1 MQQRISLD
9 KPPLAATASD
19 RSRPTCSST
28 LSAFPSLSSLS
39 LEHGAYILIGVASL
53 LLHLWGLDQRAL
65 HHDETLHASYSW
77 NIYRGEGYMH
87 DPLMH
92 GPFLYFF
99 GALMYFLFGDTDMT
113 ARLGFALFGTVLTLL
128 PFLVRR
134 EMGRP
139 AALLASAYLLI
150 SPVFLY
156 VGRMARHDIYSV
168 TFEMLVFIAVVR
180 YASTRRAG
188 WLYLGAA
195 AFGLMYTNQ
204 ETSYLFLV
212 IMAVPLVGLFL
223 WQVFKPGL
231 GVLAAVGI
239 VVALLIFVLPG
250 EAEMGASHTAVRDP
264 ETNLIQVREPGPLF
278 GWRPLETAD
287 NGYALRIRNRSD
299 NDGGQGLLVN
309 FGLYLADLWKFF
321 SHPAVLMALALL
333 LMGGGG
339 VVWGIWGNRSGPERQ
354 SQWQRVRE
362 RGDTVAH
369 TYGSLGQGWRWLI
382 ALVIF
387 LGIYAVLFTA
397 FLTNILG
404 VITGTTGS
412 VLYWLAQH
420 EVERGGQPTYYYL
433 VMLLVYEPLLLLGAA
448 VGLGLTGYHGVRL
461 VLRRRGTVGASPS
474 SSPFSSPSSSSS
486 VPGSVPSSGSS
497 HQLLLP
503 LFLCWWCLAAFGI
516 YSWAGEKMP
525 WLTVHV
531 ALPMVLLSGWA
542 FQRWLAGVFQRSR
555 MVLLSFSVGIFLTV
569 VGLNFI
575 ILTIFDKLTEH
586 APGVA
591 LVLLLVGLLV
601 MVIVILSIN
610 WGWPWARG
618 VLALC
623 LLLVGGVSTIR
634 SAQRVTYVLSDVPQE
649 MLIYTQTSPDVHQ
662 MVRRLEEISIRRT
675 GGLDM
680 SIIYDNETVWTW
692 YFRNFPN
699 ARRSGPQ
706 LSSAPGPEVM
716 AVMLLQENLDRH
728 PQNRDYLKGFVLQ
741 RFPLRWWFPEDNTYR
756 LHDHWRERDLEHASL
771 LEQLLQAPHANT
783 TMMHLWQ
790 FWMFRDPNAGLGS
803 TDFVMAVRPEI
814 ADQVSPGFGGSLK
827 PQEK

>member
-9 KPPLAATASD
+9 KPALAPTASD
-19 RSRPTCSST
+19 RDHQPPASIFSFPT
-28 LSAFPSLSSLS
+28 LSTLS
-39 LEHGAYILIGVASL
+39 LEHGVYILIGVASL
-53 LLHLWGLDQRAL
+53 LMHLWGLDQRAL

-87 DPLMH
+87 DPLLH

-99 GALMYFLFGDTDMT
+99 GALMYSLFGDTDFT

-150 SPVFLY
+150 SPAFLY

-168 TFEMLVFIAVVR
+168 TFEMLVFVAIVR
-180 YASTRRAG
+180 YTSTRQAG

-223 WQVFKPGL
+223 WHVFKPGL
-231 GVLAAVGI
+231 GVLAAVG
-239 VVALLIFVLPG
+239 VAVALLIFVLPG
-250 EAEMGASHTAVRDP
+250 EAEMGTSHTAVRDP
-264 ETNLIQVREPGPLF
+264 ETGMIEVEEPGPIF

-299 NDGGQGLLVN
+299 NDGGRGLLTN
-309 FGLYLADLWKFF
+309 FGGYLADLWKFF
-321 SHPAVLMALALL
+321 GHPAVLTAIALL
-333 LMGGGG
+333 LLSGGGL
-339 VVWGIWGNRSGPERQ
+339 VWAIWFRGRGKGPHRT
-354 SQWQRVRE
+354 SRWQRVSE
-362 RGDTVAH
+362 RGDRVIQA
-369 TYGSLGQGWRWLI
+369 YGSLGRGWRWLI
-382 ALVIF
+382 ALGIF
-387 LGIYAVLFTA
+387 LGIYTVLFTA
-397 FLTNILG
+397 FFTNILG
-404 VITGTTGS
+404 TITGTTGS

-420 EVERGGQPTYYYL
+420 GVERGSQPVYYYL
-433 VMLLVYEPLLLLGAA
+433 VMVFVYEPLLLLGTV
-448 VGLGLTGYHGVRL
+448 VGLGLTGYYGARFLLHHDHGEETREE
-461 VLRRRGTVGASPS
+461 GTGPAHSYP
-474 SSPFSSPSSSSS
+474 
-486 VPGSVPSSGSS
+486 
-497 HQLLLP
+497 QLLLP
-503 LFLCWWCLAAFGI
+503 LLLCWWCLGAFAI

-542 FQRWLAGVFQRSR
+542 FQRWLAGVFRRSW
-555 MVLLSFSVGIFLTV
+555 MVLLSISVGVFLAV

-575 ILTIFDKLTEH
+575 ILTIFDKITER
-586 APGVA
+586 ANVPGLILV
-591 LVLLLVGLLV
+591 VLLAGLLV
-601 MVIVILSIN
+601 MVIVILTIN
-610 WGWPWARG
+610 WGWEWSRG

-623 LLLVGGVSTIR
+623 LLLVLGVATVR
-634 SAQRVTYVLSDVPQE
+634 SAYRVTYVLGDVPRE

-662 MVRRLEEISIRRT
+662 MVHRLEELSIRRT

-680 SIIYDNETVWTW
+680 PIIYDNETVWTW
-692 YFRNFPN
+692 YFRNYPN

-716 AVMLLQENLDRH
+716 AVMMLQENLDRH
-728 PQNRDYLKGFVLQ
+728 PQNREYLEGFVLQ
-741 RFPLRWWFPEDNTYR
+741 RFPLRWWFPEDDTYR
-756 LHDHWRERDLEHASL
+756 LSDNWRTRELEHTSL
-771 LEQLLQAPHANT
+771 LGRVLRAPAANET
-783 TMMHLWQ
+783 IMHLWE
-790 FWMFRDPNAGLGS
+790 FLMFRNPNAGLGS
-803 TDFVMAVRPEI
+803 TNFVMAVRPEI
-814 ADQVSPGFGGSLK
+814 ADQVSPGFGGSLEG
-827 PQEK
+827 PQE